1 MACRVDVVLAPLEPS
16 VGASLWD
23 APRGRRDRASAPSP
37 GAAPADLD
45 ADRWG
50 VAGGVPWERSAAG
63 ARATISSNIPE
74 AQSSWAA

>member
-23 APRGRRDRASAPSP
+23 GPRRRDRASAPSP

-45 ADRWG
+45 ADR
-50 VAGGVPWERSAAG
+50 
-63 ARATISSNIPE
+63 
-74 AQSSWAA
+74 

>member
-45 ADRWG
+45 ADR
-50 VAGGVPWERSAAG
+50 
-63 ARATISSNIPE
+63 
-74 AQSSWAA
+74 